1 MERTKVRDEPV
12 KNVFC
17 RFLVVVCFLSE
28 QLVALCP
35 YVKTLILDCAG
46 GIHERMILHFDL
58 FLLHLFKIFQFLAS
72 QHQLHADSMK
82 FSWFRDAFFMFFGS
96 FGRPKTQQGFLFAS
110 RPSWLSAALA

>member
-46 GIHERMILHFDL
+46 VHEMMVLHFRSVSATLVQD
-58 FLLHLFKIFQFLAS
+58 FQFLVF
-72 QHQLHADSMK
+72 QHQIHPDSMK
-82 FSWFRDAFFMFFGS
+82 YSLFRDANFVFFGS
-96 FGRPKTQQGFLFAS
+96 FG
-110 RPSWLSAALA
+110 